1 MREDINDILFKKF
14 KEENIELTG
23 EMVNADI
30 EDDPEITK
38 LFQGSEK
45 DFRINNLQ
53 GIKISTKEKVAD
65 GVKAFLG
72 ILGSSKMLNA
82 EDEKRIAKLL
92 DDKDPET
99 RQYAVNQLVTSNLR
113 LVTSIA
119 KRFLNRGLDLE
130 DLIQEGSIGLMK
142 AISKFD
148 YKLGNKFSTYAT

>member
-1 MREDINDILFKKF
+1 MVDMSIEEDPQFSQLFKNQKAFQIND
-14 KEENIELTG
+14 
-23 EMVNADI
+23 
-30 EDDPEITK
+30 
-38 LFQGSEK
+38 
-45 DFRINNLQ
+45 LQ
-53 GIKISTKEKVAD
+53 GIKISTKEKVGD

-72 ILGSSKMLNA
+72 VLGSSKMLTSTQ
-82 EDEKRIAKLL
+82 EVEIAKLL
-92 DDKDPET
+92 DSEDPELK
-99 RQYAVNQLVTSNLR
+99 QYAVNQLVTSNLR

>member
-14 KEENIELTG
+14 SEENIELTG

-30 EDDPEITK
+30 EDDPEITELSK
-38 LFQGSEK
+38 GSEK
-45 DFRINNLQ
+45 DFRINNLA

-65 GVKAFLG
+65 VVKAFLSY
-72 ILGSSKMLNA
+72 LASSKMLKA
-82 EDEKRIAKLL
+82 EEEVKIAKLL
-92 DDKDPET
+92 DDKDPDT

-113 LVTSIA
+113 LVISIA
-119 KRFLNRGLDLE
+119 KRFLNRGLNLE